1 MILFLIVLQVD
12 NCMEWMTT
20 ATCQSCCKK
29 HDFCTPWP
37 DYTFWTR
44 WPDRTSKC
52 PWTNFIRGGAEL
64 RTYYSDI
71 SDEFRVDCAALCHWN
86 VISGHGVFCNCLWYK
101 VFLLFT
107 IYKQSQ
113 KQNRKNLQKKLRN
126 MKVVEEN
133 NRKIALNWLWNLKV
147 RVSKWENILGK
158 QLFVCVYRKTSQ
170 WFIYRLNIKI
180 MYIRI
185 QQSVKDFRCILRSM
199 KTK

>member
-1 MILFLIVLQVD
+1 MTFAHHDQITHFGHGDQIEPQSVLGRILSGEVRNSVHTTQIFRMNSELIVPR
-12 NCMEWMTT
+12 C
-20 ATCQSCCKK
+20 
-29 HDFCTPWP
+29 
-37 DYTFWTR
+37 
-44 WPDRTSKC
+44 
-52 PWTNFIRGGAEL
+52 
-64 RTYYSDI
+64 
-71 SDEFRVDCAALCHWN
+71 
-86 VISGHGVFCNCLWYK
+86 VIEMWYLVTVFFFCNCLWYK

-147 RVSKWENILGK
+147 RVSKWEKILGK